1 MANTY
6 DKVIKIAEAE
16 VGYLEKKSNSNLY
29 DKTANAGSANYT
41 KYAYEMD
48 TKYTT
53 FYNGKKNGFAWC
65 DCFVDWCFIKAYG
78 ESSARSMLYQPTKSA
93 GAGCPYSANY
103 YRNNKAF
110 YSSPKVGDQIF
121 FGSKGKETHTG
132 IVYKVD
138 SSKVYT
144 IEGNTSSAS
153 GVVAN
158 GGAVAKKS
166 YPLGYAKICGYG
178 RPKYSQTTNAQS
190 QSVQSN
196 TNTTG
201 TSTIKELPKITTYTN
216 VSGKDIDVFS
226 DTTCKNKIGSL
237 NSGST
242 CKCLGVYNGCAV
254 LYYKVVSGNYYK
266 VGFTK
271 DTRGVKT

>member
-1 MANTY
+1 MAISLTP
-6 DKVIKIAEAE
+6 DAVIGVALDE

-29 DKTANAGSANYT
+29 NKTANAGNANYT

-48 TKYTT
+48 TKYPT

-65 DCFVDWCFIKAYG
+65 DCFVDWCFVKAFG
-78 ESSARSMLYQPTKSA
+78 ESPARSMLYQPAKSA

-132 IVYKVD
+132 LVYKVD

-166 YPLGYAKICGYG
+166 YPLGYAKIVGYG
-178 RPKYSQTTNAQS
+178 RPKYDDVTQNVKDTVGVVNGGYN
-190 QSVQSN
+190 VRDFKN
-196 TNTTG
+196 TSGKILAVYADTKKKMKVGDLYMQARCKALDEQGTMVCVRYKVNTTG
-201 TSTIKELPKITTYTN
+201 
-216 VSGKDIDVFS
+216 
-226 DTTCKNKIGSL
+226 
-237 NSGST
+237 
-242 CKCLGVYNGCAV
+242 A
-254 LYYKVVSGNYYK
+254 YK
-266 VGFTK
+266 VGWVEYAK
-271 DTRGVKT
+271 GVQR